1 MVKLIIRKSDAFKID
16 LNTEDNFGKTG
27 ISYFNMEVQQ
37 ELNAYGLKNNVV
49 VLPDFSTLECTRV
62 AKSVKKD
69 ILPRRYS
76 SEQVLTVQTTAQQ
89 P

>member
-27 ISYFNMEVQQ
+27 ISYFKMEVQQ

-49 VLPDFSTLECTRV
+49 VLPDFSTMETSCPATP
-62 AKSVKKD
+62 D
-69 ILPRRYS
+69 FD
-76 SEQVLTVQTTAQQ
+76 
-89 P
+89 

>member
-76 SEQVLTVQTTAQQ
+76 SEQVLTVHTTAQQ